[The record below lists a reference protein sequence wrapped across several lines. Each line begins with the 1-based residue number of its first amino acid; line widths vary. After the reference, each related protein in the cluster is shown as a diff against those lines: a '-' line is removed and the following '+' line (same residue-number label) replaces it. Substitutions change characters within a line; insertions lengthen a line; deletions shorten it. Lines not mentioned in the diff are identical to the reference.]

1 MRRLSVLT
9 AIANPSPAMGPHAT
23 DRYLAV
29 DGARLRYRDEGSGPA
44 VLLVH
49 GWALDLAMWDALA
62 AALREEFRV
71 VRLDRRGFGLS
82 SGFPGLERDIADLEA
97 LRRHLALPQV
107 ALVGMS
113 QGARAVLR
121 LTMTAASTVSC
132 LVLDGSPDVERTQV
146 GDERASD
153 ADVPLA
159 HYRALARSRGVEAVR
174 LEWAA
179 HPLMRLQTAEPNARR
194 LLNAMLRRYPGIDLL
209 EGAEQAV
216 ADPADV
222 RPESIA
228 APALVITG
236 EHDLEPRVKAA
247 DLLARRLPDAERA
260 VIPEAGHLAALDNPI
275 VYNTMVRAFLKR
287 HTTAPL

>member
-9 AIANPSPAMGPHAT
+9 AIANPPPVMSAPAT

-62 AALREEFRV
+62 LALREEFRV

-107 ALVGMS
+107 ALLGMS

-121 LTMTAASTVSC
+121 LAMSADSTVSC
-132 LVLDGSPDVERTQV
+132 LVLDGPPDVERAPTC
-146 GDERASD
+146 DERGTD
-153 ADVPLA
+153 GDVPLA
-159 HYRALARSRGVEAVR
+159 HYRVLARSRGVDAVR
-174 LEWAA
+174 GEWAA
-179 HPLMRLQTAEPNARR
+179 HPLMRLRTAEPNARR
-194 LLNAMLRRYPGIDLL
+194 LLNAMLRRYPGTDLL
-209 EGAEQAV
+209 QGTAPAAAV
-216 ADPADV
+216 PDGV

-236 EHDLEPRVKAA
+236 EHDLAPRVKAA
-247 DLLARRLPDAERA
+247 DLLARRLPDAQRA

-275 VYNTMVRAFLKR
+275 AYHHLVRSFLTR